1 MYLHSKGTVG
11 QSLAVPSGYSEY
23 DVSYSGSKQRSTLS
37 KPKGQVLNRKA
48 NTALVVILFGLSA
61 ACLFHVWYVLRN
73 QLEDSARSEHDL
85 HVMEEHEL
93 KALVEPVKLE
103 WENSFRGTVKS
114 CLPTLNKMC
123 QTYIPKDIPRV
134 AILAPPGDFG
144 NWIFKWAAAVID
156 TKLGSTAKMD
166 LQLISHVPPYGYGK
180 THGWTKLIRI
190 IPRTLML
197 GAADAIRGS
206 LQLGQTQRD
215 LTLRDLKAALRQVVR
230 YHCRVSHLA
239 AHTAV
244 LSLDMSTLAQVP
256 YVASEGLL
264 RFLNITAIEHG
275 EMEDPDMEVK
285 EDSHDVGKFFE
296 REQDIIAMSNN
307 FESFAASLLTWIEQH
322 EEVSV
327 KEELDLV
334 LKEELTKSTNFSKW
348 PCESLWTTGDGP
360 NGLDLSPFGRRLAQ
374 SLAPDC
380 DAPFTACSV
389 KKDRCEQSGDAFCK
403 K

>member
-1 MYLHSKGTVG
+1 MYLYAKGAGTG
-11 QSLAVPSGYSEY
+11 SHPLSVPSGYSEY
-23 DVSYSGSKQRSTLS
+23 DASNDRSKQVTRST
-37 KPKGQVLNRKA
+37 QVINRKA
-48 NTALVVILFGLSA
+48 NIALMVILLGLCA
-61 ACLFHVWYVLRN
+61 ACLFHLWFVLGR
-73 QLEDSARSEHDL
+73 QLEGSAKTEHDM

-93 KALVEPVKLE
+93 KAPVEVVKLD
-103 WENSFRGTVKS
+103 WEDSFRGSVKT

-123 QTYIPKDIPRV
+123 QTYIANGIPRV

-144 NWIFKWAAAVID
+144 DWIFKWASKVVD

-166 LQLISHVPPYGYGK
+166 LQLVSHVPPYGYGK

-190 IPRTLML
+190 LPRTLML

-230 YHCRVSHLA
+230 YHCRISHLA

-244 LSLDMSTLAQVP
+244 LTLDMNSLAQVP

-264 RFLNITAIEHG
+264 MFLNITAIDHG
-275 EMEDPDMEVK
+275 EMEDPDMEQK
-285 EDSHDVGKFFE
+285 EDSHDAGRFFQ
-296 REQDIIAMSNN
+296 REQDIIATSNN
-307 FESFAASLLTWIEQH
+307 FESFAASLLTWIERH
-322 EEVSV
+322 EEVNV
-327 KEELDLV
+327 KDELDLV
-334 LKEELTKSTNFSKW
+334 LKEELTRSTNFSTW

-380 DAPFTACSV
+380 DAPFTTCSV
-389 KKDRCEQSGDAFCK
+389 KKDRCEQAGDVFCK
-403 K
+403 R